1 MHRLKR
7 DPAKLDANE
16 GEKGKR
22 CRVLGLL
29 RWWHRSRLSFPGN
42 WPPQSQ
48 LNEAAEKGAR
58 VASLPEVFR
67 GGVIPSPNLTPS
79 SP

>member
-1 MHRLKR
+1 MQGAGSVEMVAQKQAEL
-7 DPAKLDANE
+7 
-16 GEKGKR
+16 
-22 CRVLGLL
+22 
-29 RWWHRSRLSFPGN
+29 PGN